1 MGQPNTDSDLE
12 ILVREFQASDL
23 IDLHVRTAEFELFLS
38 RDPQAGAP
46 WASGGGMP
54 AGTASPASPA
64 LPAAQAFASA
74 ANALAPAQAR
84 TAAVIPEGYVVVR
97 APYLG
102 TFYRSPKPGEP
113 NFVELGDTVEPGTDL
128 CLVEVMKLFTA
139 VRSQIRG
146 LVREVYVSDG
156 EMVTEGQ
163 PMFALEPMG

>member
-1 MGQPNTDSDLE
+1 MGQPNNDSDLE

-23 IDLHVRTAEFELFLS
+23 IDLHVRTADFELFLS

-46 WASGGGMP
+46 WAGGGGTP
-54 AGTASPASPA
+54 AGTAAPASPA

-74 ANALAPAQAR
+74 PNAPAPAP
-84 TAAVIPEGYVVVR
+84 ASPPGAIPEGCEGVC

-139 VRSQIRG
+139 VRSEIRG
-146 LVREVYVSDG
+146 VVREVYVRDG
-156 EMVTEGQ
+156 EMVKEGQ
-163 PMFALEPMG
+163 LLFALEPVA